1 LISVYN
7 IKPAFQKLLQPLL
20 KTLKKGGVTANQ
32 ITLSAILLSIGMG
45 IALRFSLEY
54 PSLILVVPFGYL
66 VRMMLNALDGMM
78 ATQYNMQSKLGEILN
93 ELGDVISDAVIIFP
107 LIFLHHINPWVIICF
122 GIVAIL
128 NEFAGVLAKA
138 ISGKRQYDGPMGK
151 SDRALLIG
159 VYCLT
164 FYFWNDLA
172 IAGNWVFASATV
184 LAIVST
190 VIRLRNSLI

>member
-1 LISVYN
+1 MISVYN

-20 KTLKKGGVTANQ
+20 KALYKVGVTANQ
-32 ITLSAILLSIGMG
+32 ITLVAVALSMGMG
-45 IALRFSLEY
+45 VALYFSSEY
-54 PSLILVVPFGYL
+54 PALILAIPFGYL
-66 VRMMLNALDGMM
+66 IRMMLNALDGMM

-107 LIFLHHINPWVIICF
+107 LIFLQHMNPWIIISF
-122 GIVAIL
+122 GVVAIL

-159 VYCLT
+159 LYCLI
-164 FYFWNDLA
+164 FYFWDGLSN
-172 IAGNWVFASATV
+172 AGNWIFAVAAI

-190 VIRLRNSLI
+190 IIRLRKSLK